1 MERTEINTDKKKTL
15 FTLSFMMEGK
25 AGDWARDMLD
35 VFLESEGKEGAN
47 PKEIWNF
54 KEFLAQ
60 LRKKF
65 EDVAEQKKAW
75 SDLDSMRQGKESVQD
90 YLDKF
95 D

>member
-1 MERTEINTDKKKTL
+1 MEQSEINTDKKKVL
-15 FTLSFMMEGK
+15 FTLLFMMEGK
-25 AGDWARDMLD
+25 AGDWAGDMLD
-35 VFLESEGKEGAN
+35 VFLESKEKEDAN

-54 KEFLAQ
+54 KEFLTQ

-75 SDLDSMRQGKESVQD
+75 LDLNSMRQGKESIQD